1 MFKSIQKSGR
11 IAAVA
16 IGLIAALSPFAAPPA
31 ALASGSAPNPELEK
45 SYSFKVSSD
54 NSYVS
59 TIIDL
64 DSEYRYLF
72 DRDDENKLKKV
83 SLINLDDGSVRPV
96 DIPKNS
102 LDSTSVSWN
111 NQLSWIEGSNLVVF
125 SPEKQSRSVHS
136 LELGKCTQDYIWIS
150 EKGET
155 ACVKQHDS
163 DDNYSYALYDLKT
176 DNKMEVYHTESDWSY
191 IAFSNDGDCFYA
203 ASTNADKSTVTL
215 KVFDTKTGSTKS
227 NTTHVNKVT
236 DDIEI
241 GSVSLLPDSEG
252 LILQGESF
260 LIKADRDANLST
272 ISDDEDHAF
281 ANDYSSWAC
290 DYYPVYI
297 SNGSSDLFE
306 EDDDDYYLNEQDAS
320 LGVIDLQNGNTIS
333 SIAFPFGDGDLCDI
347 SHDGGVLLGKYSDDD
362 RSSACLV
369 DAQTG
374 AKSEFGP
381 HWCDPSFMN
390 GDREILA
397 TYFDDD
403 DPTTLHV
410 NIYKS
415 NIPHSL
421 PEDVLYFVQTHLP
434 FVIGGGVVIILII
447 GGTIVVLCVRK
458 KRTKAAN
465 GATAAMP
472 KPQRKQR
479 RRQKRAQQN
488 AVPPAAP
495 AMPTAPAAPA
505 EPAHFCRHCGTPLV
519 PEAQFCPTC
528 GQKVD

>member
-16 IGLIAALSPFAAPPA
+16 IGLIAALSPLAAPPA
-31 ALASGSAPNPELEK
+31 ALAGGSVPTPELEK
-45 SYSFKVSSD
+45 SYSFKTSSD
-54 NSYVS
+54 HSNASKVDTESGYC
-59 TIIDL
+59 
-64 DSEYRYLF
+64 YLF
-72 DRDDENKLKKV
+72 DRDDENNLKKV

-111 NQLSWIEGSNLVVF
+111 DQLSWIEGSNLVVF

-136 LELGKCTQDYIWIS
+136 LEPGKYTQDYAWIS
-150 EKGET
+150 ENGET
-155 ACVKQHDS
+155 ACVMQHDS
-163 DDNYSYALYDLKT
+163 DDNYSFAFYDLKT
-176 DNKMEVYHTESDWSY
+176 DKEMQLYR
-191 IAFSNDGDCFYA
+191 DGEHCDRSWFTLSKDGNCFYT
-203 ASTNADKSTVTL
+203 ASTDAKKCTINLIVL
-215 KVFDTKTGSTKS
+215 DTKTGSTKS
-227 NTTHVNKVT
+227 NTTKVNKIT
-236 DDIEI
+236 DSVEI
-241 GSVSLLPDSEG
+241 NSVFQLPDSEG
-252 LILQGESF
+252 LVLQGDSF

-272 ISDDEDHAF
+272 IFNDEDHAF
-281 ANDYSSWAC
+281 ANGYSSSGSC
-290 DYYPVYI
+290 NYYPVYL
-297 SNGSSDLFE
+297 SNGSGDLF
-306 EDDDDYYLNEQDAS
+306 DDSYYLNLQKAN

-347 SHDGGVLLGKYSDDD
+347 SHDGGVLLGRYTDDD

-374 AKSEFGP
+374 AKSEFDS
-381 HWCDPSFMN
+381 HWCSPYFMN
-390 GDREILA
+390 GDREIW
-397 TYFDDD
+397 TDYYDDD

-434 FVIGGGVVIILII
+434 FVIGGGVAIVLVI
-447 GGTIVVLCVRK
+447 GGVIVVLCVRK
-458 KRTKAAN
+458 KRAKTTN
-465 GATAAMP
+465 GAVAAAP

-495 AMPTAPAAPA
+495 AMPTAPAAPT
-505 EPAHFCRHCGTPLV
+505 EPARFCRHCGTPLV